1 MITDRIGLHLVL
13 LPLLIGSKSG
23 NLNELIKSS
32 SARGLPGLGGGGG
45 GVGGNDEAL
54 IDAYL
59 LIVYISL

>member
-45 GVGGNDEAL
+45 GNDEAL

>member
-23 NLNELIKSS
+23 NLNELIKIQV
-32 SARGLPGLGGGGG
+32 PGGCQGWGG

>member
-45 GVGGNDEAL
+45 GGGNDEAL

>member
-32 SARGLPGLGGGGG
+32 SARGLPGFGG

>member
-32 SARGLPGLGGGGG
+32 SARVGGG
-45 GVGGNDEAL
+45 GGNDEAL

>member
-32 SARGLPGLGGGGG
+32 SARGLPGLGGGGL
-45 GVGGNDEAL
+45 GGNDEAL
-54 IDAYL
+54 IDAHL